1 MDHGLGTFEKV
12 EVWHDRNGIKRYR
25 RSGYKGYNLHELR
38 HTQATLIQ
46 GAVSP
51 KAAQHRLGHSQISM
65 TMNTYAHALDADEIA
80 APEAMDRILGRKNT

>member
-38 HTQATLIQ
+38 HTQATVLIGS
-46 GAVSP
+46 GAGEVTP
-51 KAAQHRLGHSQISM
+51 YGVVYDNGMKLEQQYDGQHFP
-65 TMNTYAHALDADEIA
+65 A
-80 APEAMDRILGRKNT
+80 

>member
-38 HTQATLIQ
+38 HTQATVLIGS
-46 GAVSP
+46 GADIKTV
-51 KAAQHRLGHSQISM
+51 QNRLGHSRASH
-65 TMNTYAHALDADEIA
+65 TMNIYAHAIEQNDRESADTIG
-80 APEAMDRILGRKNT
+80 RVLGL